1 MTLNHRSGGYDMN
14 MDIWGGENFEISF
27 KNWMCGGYLYIM
39 PCSRVGHIFRK
50 KHPYS
55 FPDGECSVITLLGS
69 NHTGVKIIRKFQV
82 YTLI

>member
-1 MTLNHRSGGYDMN
+1 MFRSGGYDMN

-50 KHPYS
+50 KHPYT
-55 FPDGECSVITLLGS
+55 FPDGEERNRLGDKQTDLVTKNRHS
-69 NHTGVKIIRKFQV
+69 DKNK
-82 YTLI
+82 

>member
-1 MTLNHRSGGYDMN
+1 MN

-27 KNWMCGGYLYIM
+27 KNWMCGGYLYIL

-55 FPDGECSVITLLGS
+55 FPDGKEETESVTQRLNLP
-69 NHTGVKIIRKFQV
+69 
-82 YTLI
+82 Y

>member
-1 MTLNHRSGGYDMN
+1 MN

-50 KHPYS
+50 KHPYT
-55 FPDGECSVITLLGS
+55 FPDGEERNRFGDKQTDLVTKNRHSDK
-69 NHTGVKIIRKFQV
+69 NK
-82 YTLI
+82 

>member
-1 MTLNHRSGGYDMN
+1 MN

-50 KHPYS
+50 IHPYT
-55 FPDGECSVITLLGS
+55 FPDGEDTEILTDRLT
-69 NHTGVKIIRKFQV
+69 NW
-82 YTLI
+82 YLIDRQTD